1 MSTKTDF
8 LLACLPCSSSR
19 YSHAKPPP
27 LISTNAQRGMAL
39 LTVLLL
45 VVAIVVVAGS
55 MLASQK
61 LSIRQTSLVLDN
73 NQNRQNLQSGLV
85 IAKSIIEQEQ
95 QTNDHDGMEDAWAK
109 PMPSIEL
116 GGQRLQIYL
125 NDASGRFN
133 LNNLYQDGQVNDLA
147 YASLKSLLSNLGLET
162 NIAREILDFQD
173 TDASVYGDGG
183 DEQVV
188 YADGGKFANQPFVSI
203 EQLLA
208 LPSMDVVSYQRLR
221 PFVSVAPKFLPIN
234 VNTADPLLVSA
245 VLNANTQNK
254 QLSLNSNHGN
264 NANNQYANNQHA
276 NNQHGNSPPPIDV
289 LPEQLP
295 DFRTHPL
302 KNIEELWQQPVFQ
315 AYLNRQQQ
323 VNANQNSNNS
333 NTDNSGNSN
342 RSTEQAKR
350 MFAVSSQ
357 AFYAQV
363 IINDKRQGY
372 MTALIVKSESDR
384 QENDQ
389 ASQQGFMI
397 GGLLVSN
404 QDNSKPVWHIIY
416 PRYWA
421 YQPQSQ

>member
-1 MSTKTDF
+1 MSTNTDF

-27 LISTNAQRGMAL
+27 LISTNAQQGMAL

-45 VVAIVVVAGS
+45 LVAIVVVAGS

-109 PMPSIEL
+109 PIPSIEL

-221 PFVSVAPKFLPIN
+221 PFVSVSPKFLPIN

-245 VLNANTQNK
+245 VLNANIQNK
-254 QLSLNSNHGN
+254 QLSSNSNHGN
-264 NANNQYANNQHA
+264 NANNQHA
-276 NNQHGNSPPPIDV
+276 NNQHGNSPPPIDPSPIDV

-302 KNIEELWQQPVFQ
+302 KNVEELWQQPVFQ

-342 RSTEQAKR
+342 HSTEQAKR

-363 IINDKRQGY
+363 TINDKRQAY

-384 QENDQ
+384 QENNQ

-404 QDNSKPVWHIIY
+404 QDNSKPAWHIIY

>member
-27 LISTNAQRGMAL
+27 LISTNAQQGMAL

-116 GGQRLQIYL
+116 GGQRLQIHL

-147 YASLKSLLSNLGLET
+147 YASLKSLLSNLGLEI
-162 NIAREILDFQD
+162 NIAREVLDFQD

-188 YADGGKFANQPFVSI
+188 YADGGNFANQPFVSI

-208 LPSMDVVSYQRLR
+208 LPSMDMVSYQRLR
-221 PFVSVAPKFLPIN
+221 PFVSVSPKFLPIN
-234 VNTADPLLVSA
+234 VNTADPLLISA
-245 VLNANTQNK
+245 VLN
-254 QLSLNSNHGN
+254 
-264 NANNQYANNQHA
+264 A

-302 KNIEELWQQPVFQ
+302 KNVEELWQQPVFQ

-323 VNANQNSNNS
+323 VNANQNSNS

-342 RSTEQAKR
+342 HLTEQAKR

-357 AFYAQV
+357 AFHAQV
-363 IINDKRQGY
+363 TINDKRQGY

-389 ASQQGFMI
+389 EPQQGFMI
-397 GGLLVSN
+397 GGLLVSD
-404 QDNSKPVWHIIY
+404 QDNSKPAWHIIY

>member
-19 YSHAKPPP
+19 YSRAKPPP
-27 LISTNAQRGMAL
+27 LISTNAQQGMAL

-116 GGQRLQIYL
+116 GGQRLQIHL

-221 PFVSVAPKFLPIN
+221 PFVSVSPKFLPIN

-245 VLNANTQNK
+245 VLNANTQNN
-254 QLSLNSNHGN
+254 QLSSNSNHGN
-264 NANNQYANNQHA
+264 NT

-302 KNIEELWQQPVFQ
+302 KNVEELWQQPVFQ

-333 NTDNSGNSN
+333 NADNSGNSN
-342 RSTEQAKR
+342 HLTEQAKR

-357 AFYAQV
+357 AFHAQV
-363 IINDKRQGY
+363 TINDKRQGY
-372 MTALIVKSESDR
+372 MTALIVKSDR

-389 ASQQGFMI
+389 EPQQEFMI
-397 GGLLVSN
+397 GGLLVSD
-404 QDNSKPVWHIIY
+404 QDNSKPAWHIIY

-421 YQPQSQ
+421 YQPQ

>member
-19 YSHAKPPP
+19 YSRAKPPP
-27 LISTNAQRGMAL
+27 LISTNAQQGMAL

-85 IAKSIIEQEQ
+85 IAKNIIEQEQ

-221 PFVSVAPKFLPIN
+221 PFVSVSPKFLPIN

-245 VLNANTQNK
+245 VLNANIQNK
-254 QLSLNSNHGN
+254 QLSSNSNHGN
-264 NANNQYANNQHA
+264 HA
-276 NNQHGNSPPPIDV
+276 NNQHGNSPPPIDPPPIDV

-295 DFRTHPL
+295 NFRTHPL
-302 KNIEELWQQPVFQ
+302 KNVEELWQQPVFQ

-323 VNANQNSNNS
+323 VNANQNSNS

-342 RSTEQAKR
+342 HLTEQAKR

-357 AFYAQV
+357 AFHAQV
-363 IINDKRQGY
+363 TINDKRQGY

-384 QENDQ
+384 QENGQ
-389 ASQQGFMI
+389 APQQGFMI
-397 GGLLVSN
+397 GGLLVSD
-404 QDNSKPVWHIIY
+404 QDNSKPAWHIIY

-421 YQPQSQ
+421 YQPQ

>member
-19 YSHAKPPP
+19 YSRAKPPP
-27 LISTNAQRGMAL
+27 LISNAQQGMAL

-116 GGQRLQIYL
+116 GGQRLQIHL

-147 YASLKSLLSNLGLET
+147 YASLKSLLSNLGLEI
-162 NIAREILDFQD
+162 NIAREVLDFQD

-188 YADGGKFANQPFVSI
+188 YADGGNFANQPFVSI

-208 LPSMDVVSYQRLR
+208 LPSMDMVSYQRLR
-221 PFVSVAPKFLPIN
+221 PFVSVSPKFLPIN

-245 VLNANTQNK
+245 VLSANTQNN
-254 QLSLNSNHGN
+254 QLSSNSNHGN
-264 NANNQYANNQHA
+264 NT

-302 KNIEELWQQPVFQ
+302 KNVEELWQQPVFQ

-342 RSTEQAKR
+342 HLTEQAKR

-363 IINDKRQGY
+363 TINDKRQAY

-389 ASQQGFMI
+389 APQQGFMI

-404 QDNSKPVWHIIY
+404 QDNSKPAWHIIY

>member
-19 YSHAKPPP
+19 YSRAKPPP
-27 LISTNAQRGMAL
+27 LISNAQQGMAL

-116 GGQRLQIYL
+116 GGQRLQIHL

-188 YADGGKFANQPFVSI
+188 YADGGNFANQPFVSI

-221 PFVSVAPKFLPIN
+221 PFVSVSPKFLPIN

-245 VLNANTQNK
+245 VLSANTQNN
-254 QLSLNSNHGN
+254 QLSSNSNHGN
-264 NANNQYANNQHA
+264 HA

-302 KNIEELWQQPVFQ
+302 KNVEELWQQPVFQ

-342 RSTEQAKR
+342 HLTEQAKR

-357 AFYAQV
+357 AFHAQV
-363 IINDKRQGY
+363 TINDKRQAY

-389 ASQQGFMI
+389 APQQGFMI

-404 QDNSKPVWHIIY
+404 QDNSKPAWHIIY

-421 YQPQSQ
+421 YQPQ

>member
-1 MSTKTDF
+1 MSTKTDS

-27 LISTNAQRGMAL
+27 LISTNAQQGMAL

-85 IAKSIIEQEQ
+85 IAKNIIEQEQ

-221 PFVSVAPKFLPIN
+221 PFVSVSPKFLPIN

-245 VLNANTQNK
+245 VLNANIQNK
-254 QLSLNSNHGN
+254 QLSSNSNHGN
-264 NANNQYANNQHA
+264 HA
-276 NNQHGNSPPPIDV
+276 NNQHGNSPPPIDPPPIDV

-295 DFRTHPL
+295 NFRTHPL
-302 KNIEELWQQPVFQ
+302 KNVEELWQQPVFQ

-342 RSTEQAKR
+342 HSTEQAKR

-363 IINDKRQGY
+363 TINDKRQAY
-372 MTALIVKSESDR
+372 MTALIVKSDR

-404 QDNSKPVWHIIY
+404 QDNSKPTWHIIY

-421 YQPQSQ
+421 YQPQ

>member
-8 LLACLPCSSSR
+8 LLACLSSR
-19 YSHAKPPP
+19 YSRAKPPP
-27 LISTNAQRGMAL
+27 LISTNAQQGMAL

-45 VVAIVVVAGS
+45 LVAIVVVAGS

-221 PFVSVAPKFLPIN
+221 PFVSVSPKFLPIN

-254 QLSLNSNHGN
+254 QLSSNSN
-264 NANNQYANNQHA
+264 HA
-276 NNQHGNSPPPIDV
+276 NNQHGNSPPPIDPPPIDV

-302 KNIEELWQQPVFQ
+302 KNVEELWQQPVFQ

-342 RSTEQAKR
+342 HSTEQAKR

-363 IINDKRQGY
+363 TINDKRQAY

-404 QDNSKPVWHIIY
+404 QDNSKPAWHIIY

-421 YQPQSQ
+421 YQPQ

>member
-1 MSTKTDF
+1 MSTNTDF
-8 LLACLPCSSSR
+8 LLACLSSR
-19 YSHAKPPP
+19 YSRAKPPP
-27 LISTNAQRGMAL
+27 LISTNAQQGMAL
-39 LTVLLL
+39 LTVLLV

-116 GGQRLQIYL
+116 GGQRLQIHL

-147 YASLKSLLSNLGLET
+147 YASLKSLLSNLGLEI

-188 YADGGKFANQPFVSI
+188 YADGGNFANQPFVSI

-208 LPSMDVVSYQRLR
+208 LPSMDMVSYQRLR
-221 PFVSVAPKFLPIN
+221 PFVSVSPKFLPIN

-264 NANNQYANNQHA
+264 HANNQHANNQYA

-302 KNIEELWQQPVFQ
+302 KNVEELWQQPVFQ

-342 RSTEQAKR
+342 HSTEQAKR

-363 IINDKRQGY
+363 TINDKRQAY
-372 MTALIVKSESDR
+372 MTALIVKSDR

-404 QDNSKPVWHIIY
+404 QDNSKPTWHIIY

-421 YQPQSQ
+421 YQPQ

>member
-8 LLACLPCSSSR
+8 LLACLSSR

-27 LISTNAQRGMAL
+27 LISTNAQQGMAL

-109 PMPSIEL
+109 PIPSIEL

-147 YASLKSLLSNLGLET
+147 YASLKSLLSNLGLEI

-221 PFVSVAPKFLPIN
+221 PFVSVSPKFLPIN

-254 QLSLNSNHGN
+254 QLSSNSNHGN
-264 NANNQYANNQHA
+264 NANNQYANNQH
-276 NNQHGNSPPPIDV
+276 GNSLPPIDPPPIDV

-302 KNIEELWQQPVFQ
+302 KNVEELWQQPVFQ

-342 RSTEQAKR
+342 HSTEQAKR

-363 IINDKRQGY
+363 TINDKRQAY

-404 QDNSKPVWHIIY
+404 QDNSKPAWHIIY

-421 YQPQSQ
+421 YQPQ

>member
-8 LLACLPCSSSR
+8 LLACSSSR

-27 LISTNAQRGMAL
+27 LISTNAQQGMAL

-116 GGQRLQIYL
+116 GGQRLQIDL

-221 PFVSVAPKFLPIN
+221 PFVSVSPKFLPIN

-254 QLSLNSNHGN
+254 QLSSNSSNH
-264 NANNQYANNQHA
+264 ANNQHA

-302 KNIEELWQQPVFQ
+302 KNVEELWQQPVFQ

-342 RSTEQAKR
+342 HSTEQAKR

-363 IINDKRQGY
+363 TINDKRQAY

-389 ASQQGFMI
+389 APQQGFMI

-404 QDNSKPVWHIIY
+404 QDNSKPAWHIIY

>member
-8 LLACLPCSSSR
+8 LLACLSSR
-19 YSHAKPPP
+19 YSRAKPPP
-27 LISTNAQRGMAL
+27 LISTNAQQGMAL

-45 VVAIVVVAGS
+45 LVAIVVVAGS

-221 PFVSVAPKFLPIN
+221 PFVSVSPKFLPIN

-254 QLSLNSNHGN
+254 QLSSNSSNHGN
-264 NANNQYANNQHA
+264 HA
-276 NNQHGNSPPPIDV
+276 NNQHGNSLPPIDV

-302 KNIEELWQQPVFQ
+302 KNVEELWQQPVFQ

-342 RSTEQAKR
+342 HSTEQAKR

-363 IINDKRQGY
+363 TINDKRQAY

-389 ASQQGFMI
+389 VPQQGFMI

-404 QDNSKPVWHIIY
+404 QDNSKPAWHIIY

>member
-1 MSTKTDF
+1 MSTNTDF
-8 LLACLPCSSSR
+8 LPACLSSR
-19 YSHAKPPP
+19 YSRAKPPP
-27 LISTNAQRGMAL
+27 LIPTNAQQGMAL

-85 IAKSIIEQEQ
+85 IAKSIIEHEQ

-116 GGQRLQIYL
+116 GGQRLQIHL

-188 YADGGKFANQPFVSI
+188 YADGGNFANQPFVSI

-208 LPSMDVVSYQRLR
+208 LPSMDMVSYQRLR
-221 PFVSVAPKFLPIN
+221 PFVSVSPKFLPIN
-234 VNTADPLLVSA
+234 VNTADPLLISA
-245 VLNANTQNK
+245 VLN
-254 QLSLNSNHGN
+254 
-264 NANNQYANNQHA
+264 A

-302 KNIEELWQQPVFQ
+302 KNVEELWQQPVFQ

-323 VNANQNSNNS
+323 VNANQNSN
-333 NTDNSGNSN
+333 TDNSGNSN
-342 RSTEQAKR
+342 HLTEQAKR

-357 AFYAQV
+357 AFHAQV
-363 IINDKRQGY
+363 TINDKRQGY
-372 MTALIVKSESDR
+372 MTALIVKSDR
-384 QENDQ
+384 QENGQ
-389 ASQQGFMI
+389 APQQGFMI
-397 GGLLVSN
+397 GGLLVSD
-404 QDNSKPVWHIIY
+404 QDNSKPAWHIIY

-421 YQPQSQ
+421 YQPQ

>member
-19 YSHAKPPP
+19 YSRAKPPP
-27 LISTNAQRGMAL
+27 LISTNAQQGMAL

-116 GGQRLQIYL
+116 GGQRLQIHL

-221 PFVSVAPKFLPIN
+221 PFVSVSPKFLPIN

-245 VLNANTQNK
+245 VLNTNTQNN
-254 QLSLNSNHGN
+254 QLSSNSNHGN
-264 NANNQYANNQHA
+264 NA

-295 DFRTHPL
+295 DFRTRPL
-302 KNIEELWQQPVFQ
+302 KNVEELWQQPVFQ

-342 RSTEQAKR
+342 HLTEQAKR

-357 AFYAQV
+357 AFHAQV
-363 IINDKRQGY
+363 TINDKRQGY

-389 ASQQGFMI
+389 EPQQGFMI
-397 GGLLVSN
+397 GGLLVSD
-404 QDNSKPVWHIIY
+404 QDNSKPAWHIIY

-421 YQPQSQ
+421 YQPQ

>member
-19 YSHAKPPP
+19 YSRAKPPP
-27 LISTNAQRGMAL
+27 LIPTNAQQGMAL

-61 LSIRQTSLVLDN
+61 LRIRQTSLVLDN
-73 NQNRQNLQSGLV
+73 TQNRQNLQSGLV

-162 NIAREILDFQD
+162 NIAREMLDFQD

-188 YADGGKFANQPFVSI
+188 YADGGNFANQPFVSI

-208 LPSMDVVSYQRLR
+208 LPRMDMVSYQRLR
-221 PFVSVAPKFLPIN
+221 PFVSVSPKFLPIN
-234 VNTADPLLVSA
+234 VNTADPLLISA
-245 VLNANTQNK
+245 VLNANTQNN
-254 QLSLNSNHGN
+254 QLSSNSNHGN
-264 NANNQYANNQHA
+264 HANNQHANNQHA

-302 KNIEELWQQPVFQ
+302 KNVDELWQQPVFQ

-342 RSTEQAKR
+342 HLTEQAKR

-357 AFYAQV
+357 AFHAQV
-363 IINDKRQGY
+363 TINDKRQGY

-389 ASQQGFMI
+389 EPQQGFMI
-397 GGLLVSN
+397 GGLLVSD
-404 QDNSKPVWHIIY
+404 QDNSKPAWHIIY

-421 YQPQSQ
+421 YQPQ

>member
-19 YSHAKPPP
+19 YSRAKPPP
-27 LISTNAQRGMAL
+27 LISTNAQQGMAL

-116 GGQRLQIYL
+116 GGQRLQIHL

-162 NIAREILDFQD
+162 NIAREVLDFQD

-188 YADGGKFANQPFVSI
+188 YADGGNFANQPFVSI

-208 LPSMDVVSYQRLR
+208 LPSMDMVSYQRLR
-221 PFVSVAPKFLPIN
+221 PFVSVSPKFLPIN
-234 VNTADPLLVSA
+234 VNTADPLLISA
-245 VLNANTQNK
+245 VLNANTQNN
-254 QLSLNSNHGN
+254 QLSSNSNHGN
-264 NANNQYANNQHA
+264 NT

-302 KNIEELWQQPVFQ
+302 KNVEELWQQPVFQ

-333 NTDNSGNSN
+333 NNSNTDNSGNSN
-342 RSTEQAKR
+342 HLTEQAKR

-357 AFYAQV
+357 AFHAQV
-363 IINDKRQGY
+363 TINDKRQGY

-389 ASQQGFMI
+389 EPQQGFMI
-397 GGLLVSN
+397 GGLLVSD
-404 QDNSKPVWHIIY
+404 QDNSKPAWHIIY

-421 YQPQSQ
+421 YQPQ

>member
-27 LISTNAQRGMAL
+27 LISNAQQGMAL

-116 GGQRLQIYL
+116 SGQRLQIYL

-221 PFVSVAPKFLPIN
+221 PFVSVSPKFLPIN

-245 VLNANTQNK
+245 VLSANTQNN
-254 QLSLNSNHGN
+254 QLSSNSNHGN
-264 NANNQYANNQHA
+264 HA

-302 KNIEELWQQPVFQ
+302 KNVEELWQQPVFQ

-342 RSTEQAKR
+342 HLTEQAKR

-357 AFYAQV
+357 AFHAQV
-363 IINDKRQGY
+363 TINDKRQGY

-389 ASQQGFMI
+389 EPQQGFMI
-397 GGLLVSN
+397 GGLLVSD
-404 QDNSKPVWHIIY
+404 QDNSKPAWHIIY

-421 YQPQSQ
+421 YQLQ

>member
-8 LLACLPCSSSR
+8 LLACLSSR
-19 YSHAKPPP
+19 YSRAKPPP
-27 LISTNAQRGMAL
+27 LISTNAQQGMAL

-221 PFVSVAPKFLPIN
+221 PFVSVSPKFLPIN

-254 QLSLNSNHGN
+254 QLSSNSSNHGN
-264 NANNQYANNQHA
+264 HA
-276 NNQHGNSPPPIDV
+276 NNQHGNSLPPIDV

-302 KNIEELWQQPVFQ
+302 KNVEELWQQPVFQ

-342 RSTEQAKR
+342 HSTEQAKR

-363 IINDKRQGY
+363 TINDKRQAY

-389 ASQQGFMI
+389 VPQQGFMI

-404 QDNSKPVWHIIY
+404 QDNSKPAWHIIY

>member
-8 LLACLPCSSSR
+8 LLACLSSR

-27 LISTNAQRGMAL
+27 LISTNAQQGMAL

-109 PMPSIEL
+109 PIPSIEL

-147 YASLKSLLSNLGLET
+147 YASLKSLLSNLGLEI

-221 PFVSVAPKFLPIN
+221 PFVSVSPKFLPIN

-254 QLSLNSNHGN
+254 QLSSNSNHGN
-264 NANNQYANNQHA
+264 NANNQYANNQH
-276 NNQHGNSPPPIDV
+276 GNSLPPIDPPPIDV

-302 KNIEELWQQPVFQ
+302 KNVEELWQQPVFQ

-333 NTDNSGNSN
+333 NTDNSGNGN
-342 RSTEQAKR
+342 HSTEQAKR

-363 IINDKRQGY
+363 TINDKRQAY

-404 QDNSKPVWHIIY
+404 QDNSKPAWHIIY

-421 YQPQSQ
+421 YQPQ

>member
-19 YSHAKPPP
+19 YSRAKPPP
-27 LISTNAQRGMAL
+27 LIPTNAQQGMAL

-116 GGQRLQIYL
+116 GGQRLQIHL

-147 YASLKSLLSNLGLET
+147 YASLKSLLSNLGLEI
-162 NIAREILDFQD
+162 NIAREMLDFQD

-188 YADGGKFANQPFVSI
+188 YADGGNFANQPFVSI

-208 LPSMDVVSYQRLR
+208 LPSMDMVSYQRLR
-221 PFVSVAPKFLPIN
+221 PFVSVSPKFLPIN
-234 VNTADPLLVSA
+234 VNTADPLLISA
-245 VLNANTQNK
+245 VLNANTQNN
-254 QLSLNSNHGN
+254 QLSSNSNHGN
-264 NANNQYANNQHA
+264 NT

-302 KNIEELWQQPVFQ
+302 KNVEELWQQPVFQ

-333 NTDNSGNSN
+333 NTDNSSNSN
-342 RSTEQAKR
+342 HSTEQAKR

-357 AFYAQV
+357 AFHAQV
-363 IINDKRQGY
+363 TINDKRQAY

-404 QDNSKPVWHIIY
+404 QDNSKPAWHIIY

-421 YQPQSQ
+421 YQPQ

>member
-19 YSHAKPPP
+19 YSRAKPPP
-27 LISTNAQRGMAL
+27 LISTNAQQGMAL

-109 PMPSIEL
+109 PIPSIEL
-116 GGQRLQIYL
+116 GGQRLQIHL

-147 YASLKSLLSNLGLET
+147 YASLKSLLSNLGLEI
-162 NIAREILDFQD
+162 NIAREVLDFQD

-188 YADGGKFANQPFVSI
+188 YADGGNFANQPFVSI

-208 LPSMDVVSYQRLR
+208 LPSMDMVSYQRLR
-221 PFVSVAPKFLPIN
+221 PFVSVSPKFLPIN
-234 VNTADPLLVSA
+234 VNTADPLLISA

-254 QLSLNSNHGN
+254 QLSSNSNHGN
-264 NANNQYANNQHA
+264 NA

-302 KNIEELWQQPVFQ
+302 KNVEELWQQPVFQ

-323 VNANQNSNNS
+323 VNANQNSNNNSNNS

-342 RSTEQAKR
+342 HLTEQAKR

-357 AFYAQV
+357 AFHAQV
-363 IINDKRQGY
+363 TINDKRQGY

-389 ASQQGFMI
+389 APQQGFMI
-397 GGLLVSN
+397 GGLLVSD
-404 QDNSKPVWHIIY
+404 QDNSKPAWHIIY

-421 YQPQSQ
+421 YQPQ

>member
-27 LISTNAQRGMAL
+27 LISTNAQQGMAL

-116 GGQRLQIYL
+116 GGQRLQIHL

-147 YASLKSLLSNLGLET
+147 YASLKSLLSNLGLEI
-162 NIAREILDFQD
+162 NIAREVLDFQD

-188 YADGGKFANQPFVSI
+188 YADGGNFANQPFVSI

-208 LPSMDVVSYQRLR
+208 LPSMDMVSYQRLR
-221 PFVSVAPKFLPIN
+221 PFVSVSPKFLPIN

-254 QLSLNSNHGN
+254 QLSSNSNHGN
-264 NANNQYANNQHA
+264 NANNQHA

-302 KNIEELWQQPVFQ
+302 KNVEELWQQPVFQ

-333 NTDNSGNSN
+333 NADNSGNSN
-342 RSTEQAKR
+342 HLTEQAKR

-357 AFYAQV
+357 AFHAQV
-363 IINDKRQGY
+363 TINDKRQGY
-372 MTALIVKSESDR
+372 MTALIVKSESNR

-389 ASQQGFMI
+389 EPQQGFMI
-397 GGLLVSN
+397 GGLLVSD
-404 QDNSKPVWHIIY
+404 QDNSKPAWHIIY

>member
-19 YSHAKPPP
+19 YSRAKPPP
-27 LISTNAQRGMAL
+27 LISTNAQQGMAL

-85 IAKSIIEQEQ
+85 IAKNIIEQEQ

-221 PFVSVAPKFLPIN
+221 PFVSVSPKFLPIN

-245 VLNANTQNK
+245 VLNANIQNK
-254 QLSLNSNHGN
+254 QLSSNSNHGN
-264 NANNQYANNQHA
+264 HA
-276 NNQHGNSPPPIDV
+276 NNQHGNSPPPIDPPPIDV

-295 DFRTHPL
+295 NFRTHPL
-302 KNIEELWQQPVFQ
+302 KNVEELWQQPVFQ

-342 RSTEQAKR
+342 HSTEQAKR

-363 IINDKRQGY
+363 TINDKRQAY

-389 ASQQGFMI
+389 APQQGFMI

-404 QDNSKPVWHIIY
+404 QDNSKPAWHIIY

>member
-27 LISTNAQRGMAL
+27 LISNAQQGMAL

-116 GGQRLQIYL
+116 SGQRLQIYL

-147 YASLKSLLSNLGLET
+147 YASLKSLLSNLGLEI
-162 NIAREILDFQD
+162 NIAREMLDFQD

-188 YADGGKFANQPFVSI
+188 YADGGNFANQPFVSI

-208 LPSMDVVSYQRLR
+208 LPSMDMVSYQRLR
-221 PFVSVAPKFLPIN
+221 PFVSVSPKFLPIN
-234 VNTADPLLVSA
+234 VNTADPLLISA
-245 VLNANTQNK
+245 VLN
-254 QLSLNSNHGN
+254 
-264 NANNQYANNQHA
+264 A

-372 MTALIVKSESDR
+372 MTALIVKSDR
-384 QENDQ
+384 QENNQ
-389 ASQQGFMI
+389 APQQGFMI
-397 GGLLVSN
+397 GGLLVSD
-404 QDNSKPVWHIIY
+404 QDNSKPAWHIIY

-421 YQPQSQ
+421 YQLQ

>member
-8 LLACLPCSSSR
+8 LLACLSSR
-19 YSHAKPPP
+19 YSRAKPPP
-27 LISTNAQRGMAL
+27 LISTNAQQGMAL

-116 GGQRLQIYL
+116 GGQRLQIDL

-254 QLSLNSNHGN
+254 QLSSNSNHGN
-264 NANNQYANNQHA
+264 HA

-302 KNIEELWQQPVFQ
+302 KNVEELWQQPVFQ

-342 RSTEQAKR
+342 SNHLTEQAKR

-363 IINDKRQGY
+363 TINDKRQAY

-404 QDNSKPVWHIIY
+404 QDNSKPAWHIIY

>member
-8 LLACLPCSSSR
+8 LLACLSSR
-19 YSHAKPPP
+19 YSRAKPPP
-27 LISTNAQRGMAL
+27 LISTNAQQGMAL

-254 QLSLNSNHGN
+254 QLSSNSNHGN
-264 NANNQYANNQHA
+264 HANNQHG

-302 KNIEELWQQPVFQ
+302 KNVEELWQQPVFQ

-333 NTDNSGNSN
+333 NTDNSGNGN
-342 RSTEQAKR
+342 HSTEQAKR

-363 IINDKRQGY
+363 TINDKRQAY

-404 QDNSKPVWHIIY
+404 QDNSKPAWHIIY

>member
-27 LISTNAQRGMAL
+27 LISTNAQQGMAL

-125 NDASGRFN
+125 NDSSGRFN

-221 PFVSVAPKFLPIN
+221 PFVSVSPKFLPIN

-245 VLNANTQNK
+245 VLNANIQNK
-254 QLSLNSNHGN
+254 QLSSNSNHGN
-264 NANNQYANNQHA
+264 NANNQYG
-276 NNQHGNSPPPIDV
+276 NNQHGNSLPPIDPPPIDV
-289 LPEQLP
+289 MPEQLP

-302 KNIEELWQQPVFQ
+302 KNVEELWQQPVFQ

-342 RSTEQAKR
+342 HSTEQAKR

-363 IINDKRQGY
+363 TINDKRQAY
-372 MTALIVKSESDR
+372 MTALIVK
-384 QENDQ
+384 ENDQ

-404 QDNSKPVWHIIY
+404 QDNSKPAWHIIY

>member
-19 YSHAKPPP
+19 YSRAKPPP
-27 LISTNAQRGMAL
+27 LISNAQQGMAL

-116 GGQRLQIYL
+116 GGQRLQIHL

-188 YADGGKFANQPFVSI
+188 YADGGNFANQPFVSI

-221 PFVSVAPKFLPIN
+221 PFVSVSPKFLPIN

-245 VLNANTQNK
+245 VLSANTQNN
-254 QLSLNSNHGN
+254 QLSSNSNHGN
-264 NANNQYANNQHA
+264 HA

-302 KNIEELWQQPVFQ
+302 KNVEELWQQPVFQ

-342 RSTEQAKR
+342 HLTEQAKR

-363 IINDKRQGY
+363 TINDKRQAY

-404 QDNSKPVWHIIY
+404 QDNSKPAWHIIY

-421 YQPQSQ
+421 YQPQ

>member
-19 YSHAKPPP
+19 YSRAKPPP
-27 LISTNAQRGMAL
+27 LISTNAQQGMAL

-254 QLSLNSNHGN
+254 QLSSNSNHGN
-264 NANNQYANNQHA
+264 HA

-302 KNIEELWQQPVFQ
+302 KNVEELWQQPVFQ

-333 NTDNSGNSN
+333 NH
-342 RSTEQAKR
+342 STEQAKR

-363 IINDKRQGY
+363 TINDKRQAY

-404 QDNSKPVWHIIY
+404 QDNSKPAWHIIY

>member
-27 LISTNAQRGMAL
+27 LISTNAQQGMAL

-116 GGQRLQIYL
+116 GGQRLQIHL

-147 YASLKSLLSNLGLET
+147 YASLKSLLSNLGLEI
-162 NIAREILDFQD
+162 NIAREVLDFQD

-188 YADGGKFANQPFVSI
+188 YADGGNFANQPFVSI

-208 LPSMDVVSYQRLR
+208 LPSMDMVSYQRLR
-221 PFVSVAPKFLPIN
+221 PFVSVSPKFLPIN
-234 VNTADPLLVSA
+234 VNTADPLLISA

-254 QLSLNSNHGN
+254 QLSSNSNHGN
-264 NANNQYANNQHA
+264 NANNQHGNS
-276 NNQHGNSPPPIDV
+276 QHGNSPPPIDV

-302 KNIEELWQQPVFQ
+302 KNVEELWQQPVFQ

-323 VNANQNSNNS
+323 VNANQNSNS

-342 RSTEQAKR
+342 HLTEQAKR

-357 AFYAQV
+357 AFHAQV
-363 IINDKRQGY
+363 TINDKRQGY
-372 MTALIVKSESDR
+372 MTALIVKSKSDR
-384 QENDQ
+384 QENGQ
-389 ASQQGFMI
+389 APQQGFMI
-397 GGLLVSN
+397 GGLLVSD
-404 QDNSKPVWHIIY
+404 QDNSKPAWHIIY

-421 YQPQSQ
+421 YQPQ

>member
-19 YSHAKPPP
+19 YSRAKPPP
-27 LISTNAQRGMAL
+27 LISTNAQQGMAL

-45 VVAIVVVAGS
+45 VVAIMVVAGS

-116 GGQRLQIYL
+116 GGQRLQIHL

-147 YASLKSLLSNLGLET
+147 YASLKSLLSNLGLEI

-188 YADGGKFANQPFVSI
+188 YADGGNFANQPFVSI

-208 LPSMDVVSYQRLR
+208 LPSMDMVSYQRLR
-221 PFVSVAPKFLPIN
+221 PFVSVSPKFLPIN
-234 VNTADPLLVSA
+234 VNTADPLLISA

-254 QLSLNSNHGN
+254 QLSSNSNHGN
-264 NANNQYANNQHA
+264 NANNQYGNS
-276 NNQHGNSPPPIDV
+276 QHGNSPPPIDV

-302 KNIEELWQQPVFQ
+302 KNVEELWQQPVFQ

-323 VNANQNSNNS
+323 VNANQNSNS

-342 RSTEQAKR
+342 HLTEQAKR

-357 AFYAQV
+357 AFHAQV
-363 IINDKRQGY
+363 TINDKRQGY

-384 QENDQ
+384 QENGQ
-389 ASQQGFMI
+389 APQQGFMI
-397 GGLLVSN
+397 GGLLVSD
-404 QDNSKPVWHIIY
+404 QDNSKPAWHIIY

-421 YQPQSQ
+421 YQPQ

>member
-27 LISTNAQRGMAL
+27 LISNAQQGMAL

-116 GGQRLQIYL
+116 SGQRLQIYL

-147 YASLKSLLSNLGLET
+147 YASLKSLLSNLGLEI
-162 NIAREILDFQD
+162 NIAREMLDFQD

-188 YADGGKFANQPFVSI
+188 YADGGNFANQPFVSI

-208 LPSMDVVSYQRLR
+208 LPSMDMVSYQRLR
-221 PFVSVAPKFLPIN
+221 PFVSVSPKFLPIN
-234 VNTADPLLVSA
+234 VNTADPLLISA
-245 VLNANTQNK
+245 VLN
-254 QLSLNSNHGN
+254 
-264 NANNQYANNQHA
+264 A

-302 KNIEELWQQPVFQ
+302 KNIEEPWHQPVFQ
-315 AYLNRQQQ
+315 AYLTPQQQ

-372 MTALIVKSESDR
+372 MTALIVKSDR
-384 QENDQ
+384 QENNQ
-389 ASQQGFMI
+389 APQQGFMI
-397 GGLLVSN
+397 GGLLVSD
-404 QDNSKPVWHIIY
+404 QDNSKPAWHIIY

-421 YQPQSQ
+421 YQLQ

>member
-1 MSTKTDF
+1 MSINTDF
-8 LLACLPCSSSR
+8 LLACLSSR
-19 YSHAKPPP
+19 YSRAKPPP
-27 LISTNAQRGMAL
+27 LISTNAQQGMAL

-162 NIAREILDFQD
+162 NIAREMLDFQD

-188 YADGGKFANQPFVSI
+188 YADGGNFANQPFVSI

-221 PFVSVAPKFLPIN
+221 PFVSVSPKFLPIN

-254 QLSLNSNHGN
+254 QLSSNSNHGN
-264 NANNQYANNQHA
+264 NANNQHA

-302 KNIEELWQQPVFQ
+302 KNVEELWQQPVFQ

-333 NTDNSGNSN
+333 NADNSGNSN
-342 RSTEQAKR
+342 HLTEQAKR

-357 AFYAQV
+357 AFHAQV
-363 IINDKRQGY
+363 TINDKRQGY
-372 MTALIVKSESDR
+372 MTALIVKSESNR

-389 ASQQGFMI
+389 EPQQGFMI
-397 GGLLVSN
+397 GGLLVSD
-404 QDNSKPVWHIIY
+404 QDNSKPAWHIIY

>member
-8 LLACLPCSSSR
+8 LLACLSSR

-27 LISTNAQRGMAL
+27 LISTNAQQGMAL

-109 PMPSIEL
+109 PIPSIEL

-221 PFVSVAPKFLPIN
+221 PFVSVSPKFLPIN

-254 QLSLNSNHGN
+254 QLSSNSN
-264 NANNQYANNQHA
+264 HA

-302 KNIEELWQQPVFQ
+302 KNVEELWQQPVFQ

-342 RSTEQAKR
+342 HSTEQAKR

-363 IINDKRQGY
+363 TINDKRQAY

-384 QENDQ
+384 QENNQ

-404 QDNSKPVWHIIY
+404 QDNSKPAWHIIY

>member
-389 ASQQGFMI
+389 EPQQGFMI
-397 GGLLVSN
+397 GGLLVSD
-404 QDNSKPVWHIIY
+404 QDNSKPAWHIIY

-421 YQPQSQ
+421 YQPQ

>member
-19 YSHAKPPP
+19 YSRAKPPP
-27 LISTNAQRGMAL
+27 LISNAQQGMAL

-116 GGQRLQIYL
+116 GGQRLQIHL

-188 YADGGKFANQPFVSI
+188 YADGGNFANQPFVSI

-208 LPSMDVVSYQRLR
+208 LPSMDMVSYQRLR
-221 PFVSVAPKFLPIN
+221 PFVSVSPKFLPIN
-234 VNTADPLLVSA
+234 VNTADPLLISA
-245 VLNANTQNK
+245 VLN
-254 QLSLNSNHGN
+254 
-264 NANNQYANNQHA
+264 A

-302 KNIEELWQQPVFQ
+302 KNVEELWQQPVFQ

-323 VNANQNSNNS
+323 VNANQNSNS

-342 RSTEQAKR
+342 HLTEQAKR

-357 AFYAQV
+357 AFHAQV
-363 IINDKRQGY
+363 TINDKRQGY

-389 ASQQGFMI
+389 EPQQGFMI
-397 GGLLVSN
+397 GGLLVSD
-404 QDNSKPVWHIIY
+404 QDNSKPAWHIIY

>member
-8 LLACLPCSSSR
+8 LLACLSSR

-27 LISTNAQRGMAL
+27 LISTNAQQGMAL

-109 PMPSIEL
+109 PIPSIEL

-245 VLNANTQNK
+245 VLNANIQNK
-254 QLSLNSNHGN
+254 QLSSNSNHGN
-264 NANNQYANNQHA
+264 NANNQYANNQH
-276 NNQHGNSPPPIDV
+276 GNSLPPIDPPPIDV
-289 LPEQLP
+289 MPEQLP

-302 KNIEELWQQPVFQ
+302 KNVEELWQQPVFQ

-342 RSTEQAKR
+342 HLTEQAKR

-357 AFYAQV
+357 AFHAQV
-363 IINDKRQGY
+363 TINDKRQGY

-389 ASQQGFMI
+389 EPQQGFMI
-397 GGLLVSN
+397 GGLLVSD
-404 QDNSKPVWHIIY
+404 QDNSKPAWHIIY

-421 YQPQSQ
+421 YQPQ

>member
-1 MSTKTDF
+1 MPTKTDF

-27 LISTNAQRGMAL
+27 LISTNAQQGMAL

-221 PFVSVAPKFLPIN
+221 PFVSVSPKFLPIN

-245 VLNANTQNK
+245 VLNANIQNK
-254 QLSLNSNHGN
+254 QLSSNSSNHGN
-264 NANNQYANNQHA
+264 HA
-276 NNQHGNSPPPIDV
+276 NNQHGNSPPPIDPPPIDV

-363 IINDKRQGY
+363 IINDKRQAY

-384 QENDQ
+384 QENNQ

-404 QDNSKPVWHIIY
+404 QDNSKPAWHIIY

>member
-8 LLACLPCSSSR
+8 LLACLSSR
-19 YSHAKPPP
+19 YSRAKPPP
-27 LISTNAQRGMAL
+27 LISTNAQQGMAL

-116 GGQRLQIYL
+116 GGQRLQIDL

-221 PFVSVAPKFLPIN
+221 PFVSVSPKFLPIN

-254 QLSLNSNHGN
+254 QLSSNSNHGN
-264 NANNQYANNQHA
+264 HANNQHA
-276 NNQHGNSPPPIDV
+276 NNQHGNSLPPIDPPPIDV

-302 KNIEELWQQPVFQ
+302 KNVEELWQQPVFQ

-342 RSTEQAKR
+342 HSTEQAKR

-363 IINDKRQGY
+363 TINDKRQGY

-404 QDNSKPVWHIIY
+404 QDNSKPAWHIIY

>member
-8 LLACLPCSSSR
+8 LLACLSSR
-19 YSHAKPPP
+19 YSRAKPPP
-27 LISTNAQRGMAL
+27 LISTNAQQGMAL

-116 GGQRLQIYL
+116 GGQRLQIDL

-188 YADGGKFANQPFVSI
+188 YADGGNLRIS
-203 EQLLA
+203 LL
-208 LPSMDVVSYQRLR
+208 S
-221 PFVSVAPKFLPIN
+221 
-234 VNTADPLLVSA
+234 
-245 VLNANTQNK
+245 
-254 QLSLNSNHGN
+254 
-264 NANNQYANNQHA
+264 
-276 NNQHGNSPPPIDV
+276 
-289 LPEQLP
+289 
-295 DFRTHPL
+295 
-302 KNIEELWQQPVFQ
+302 
-315 AYLNRQQQ
+315 
-323 VNANQNSNNS
+323 
-333 NTDNSGNSN
+333 
-342 RSTEQAKR
+342 
-350 MFAVSSQ
+350 VSSN
-357 AFYAQV
+357 YWHC
-363 IINDKRQGY
+363 
-372 MTALIVKSESDR
+372 
-384 QENDQ
+384 
-389 ASQQGFMI
+389 
-397 GGLLVSN
+397 
-404 QDNSKPVWHIIY
+404 PVWT
-416 PRYWA
+416 W
-421 YQPQSQ
+421 